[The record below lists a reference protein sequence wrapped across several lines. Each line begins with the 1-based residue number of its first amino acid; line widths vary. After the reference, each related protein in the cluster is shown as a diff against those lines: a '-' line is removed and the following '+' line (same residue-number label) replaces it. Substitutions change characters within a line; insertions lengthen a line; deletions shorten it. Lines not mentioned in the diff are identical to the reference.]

1 VSEPVVSVDGLRK
14 EYRDETAVADV
25 SLSIDQ
31 GVISGLL
38 GPNGAGKTTMIE
50 MLMDFAR
57 PTEGDLSVFGLDPR
71 ADVVDV
77 HQRIGYVSDDDMLM
91 PTLTGRECLEYQIR
105 MKDADEDPD
114 DLLELVGL
122 QEAATKQ
129 TNRYSTGMKQR
140 LEVALAIVGQPDL
153 LILDEPFTGL
163 DPHGVKLVREI
174 VEHENDRGATV
185 LISSHQLDQVGR
197 LCDRIGIL
205 SDGCLVN
212 SGTIDQLCAD
222 SSLSAE
228 IQIELA
234 TNGPD
239 LAFDIDTVSGVET
252 VARSGS
258 TLQVTAESAA
268 CAGELRSK
276 IQERGGEME
285 AVETDHPSVEA
296 LFVDLTR
303 DGATTAER
311 DGGRSSAF
319 SNLG

>member
-1 VSEPVVSVDGLRK
+1 
-14 EYRDETAVADV
+14 
-25 SLSIDQ
+25 
-31 GVISGLL
+31 
-38 GPNGAGKTTMIE
+38 

-57 PTEGDLSVFGLDPR
+57 PTSGDLSVFGLDPQ
-71 ADVVDV
+71 ADVVEV
-77 HQRIGYVSDDDMLM
+77 HQRIGYVSDEDMLM

-129 TNRYSTGMKQR
+129 TNQYSTGMKQR

-153 LILDEPFTGL
+153 LVLDEPFTGL
-163 DPHGVKLVREI
+163 DPHGVKLVREV

-205 SDGCLVN
+205 SGGRLVN

-222 SSLSAE
+222 SGLSVE
-228 IQIELA
+228 LQVELA
-234 TNGPD
+234 TSSAD
-239 LAFDIDTVSGVET
+239 LAFELDTVRGVES
-252 VARSGS
+252 VKRNGS
-258 TLQVTAESAA
+258 MLQVTAESGA
-268 CAGELRSK
+268 CTDELQLEIRD
-276 IQERGGEME
+276 RGGEIDAIE
-285 AVETDHPSVEA
+285 IDQPSVEK

-303 DGATTAER
+303 EDVPTEE
-311 DGGRSSAF
+311 
-319 SNLG
+319 